1 MAGMSPLIASV
12 PMPEHAT
19 GLQALQR
26 AFALHLRDPDRHP
39 PPPGLEDRRVQ
50 IYRDLFL
57 ANVVSLLAGNFP
69 VLRTLY
75 DEAGWRAL
83 VRRWYGTQR
92 AQTPLFPELG
102 REFVRWLQQ
111 HADDGA
117 APHAWQAELAHY
129 EWMEVVAANSEI
141 DLDDGPP
148 AVDGDLL
155 DGVPVRSP
163 LTWPLLYR
171 WPVQR
176 IRADALP
183 GDMPPAHPTCLI
195 IVRDRRD
202 QVGFLEANPLTLR
215 LLELLGGS
223 PPRTGEAILRQLADE
238 AGIDAARVREHGRDL
253 LQRLRERDIVLGI
266 QPG

>member
-1 MAGMSPLIASV
+1 
-12 PMPEHAT
+12 MPEHDSDA
-19 GLQALQR
+19 LALQR
-26 AFALHLRDPDRHP
+26 AFAQHLRDPDRHP
-39 PPPGLEDRRVQ
+39 PPSGLEDRRLQ

-57 ANVVSLLAGNFP
+57 NNVLSLLAGTFP

-75 DEAGWRAL
+75 DEAGWRML
-83 VRRWYGTQR
+83 VRQWYATHR

-111 HADDGA
+111 RADDARGI
-117 APHAWQAELAHY
+117 PAWQAELAHY
-129 EWMEVVAANSEI
+129 EWMEVVAGNSEI
-141 DLDDGPP
+141 DLCDGP
-148 AVDGDLL
+148 AVIDGDLL
-155 DGVPVRSP
+155 SGRPVLSP

-183 GDMPPAHPTCLI
+183 TDSPPAQPTCLV

-215 LLELLGGS
+215 LVELLGTT
-223 PPRTGEAILRQLADE
+223 PRRTGSDLLRQLAGE
-238 AGIDAARVREHGRDL
+238 AGLDAARLIEHGRDL

-266 QPG
+266 QPDAEPARQATHPQ